1 MRRISSWVIGVDCM
15 VELLG
20 GVGPPVLGAVV
31 SGILAVPPAVC
42 DALPMAPVGSEV
54 MDRVAG
60 AIFVLLSGCMRCE
73 LVRCIGEVFSE
84 TRKD

>member
-1 MRRISSWVIGVDCM
+1 MRSDGHEGSVRKHSVRRIFSWVVGVDCM

-42 DALPMAPVGSEV
+42 DAPPMAPVGSEV
-54 MDRVAG
+54 MD
-60 AIFVLLSGCMRCE
+60 
-73 LVRCIGEVFSE
+73 
-84 TRKD
+84 